1 VLDVSVE
8 SLKTIILGA
17 IGSLIA
23 AVVVW
28 YMRHKL
34 RDIVHKVQT
43 WTLVLRGLIVLLLLG
58 AVFVQVYHILSLPV
72 PDVSRQPAFRIAV
85 SALLAQFV
93 LGCFLYF
100 VIKTQ
105 RRQFRRPFLVQPIS
119 DPDPIKISQ
128 LKQPD
133 NQRDKRLELSWETF
147 GHGIAVLE
155 EQIRTSYNV
164 YTPDMCIGVNPSGLL
179 VASHLSARIWST
191 LIPVGYVVITRV
203 GGYPRLV
210 HESLPD
216 SVQRAKSIL
225 VADSEIK
232 SGDSLKYVERFLRE
246 EKGCAENV
254 EIKFAVL
261 WACMVRGKIENMA
274 QLRLKCN
281 ENRACKACLDNR
293 ECKECKGVFT
303 QSDEYLPDYLAF
315 VTPGRVWKPGRIH

>member
-1 VLDVSVE
+1 MLDVSVE

-105 RRQFRRPFLVQPIS
+105 RRQFRKPFLVQPIS

-155 EQIRTSYNV
+155 E
-164 YTPDMCIGVNPSGLL
+164 
-179 VASHLSARIWST
+179 
-191 LIPVGYVVITRV
+191 
-203 GGYPRLV
+203 
-210 HESLPD
+210 
-216 SVQRAKSIL
+216 
-225 VADSEIK
+225 
-232 SGDSLKYVERFLRE
+232 
-246 EKGCAENV
+246 
-254 EIKFAVL
+254 
-261 WACMVRGKIENMA
+261 
-274 QLRLKCN
+274 
-281 ENRACKACLDNR
+281 
-293 ECKECKGVFT
+293 
-303 QSDEYLPDYLAF
+303 
-315 VTPGRVWKPGRIH
+315 